1 MCPSRPIVVA
11 LLSFLSALTSATG
24 QDGLF
29 ANIVTSSG
37 TLRAELYPDEAPLAV
52 SNFVGLVEGS
62 QTAINPA
69 TGQLIKNDFYD
80 GTVFHRVIPN
90 SLIQAGSPTGKASD
104 GPGYSFQDEFHPSR
118 TFDSPF
124 VLAMANSGPNSNGSQ
139 FFITVASAPEF
150 NNVHTVFGGLVEGN
164 AIATSI
170 SGVSTDQL
178 ERPLTPITIES
189 ITIDRVG
196 EAANAFQPDL
206 GGLPVA
212 SQITPKIAKKGGS
225 FQLDLDFE
233 ERTDYRLYIS
243 RDLQQWT
250 SERVAFVTETAPQQ
264 TPFDL
269 TNIVTGEDQGFFRLT
284 TVKYPVVIFP
294 PTALD
299 GRTLDAAITSFGGF
313 PQQTWIKYAIRDDR
327 FAGVT
332 LKNGTMGDV
341 TNYSYTL
348 NSPTRATAVFPS
360 SLASTF
366 SLVQLVLNFASATT
380 GTFSAI
386 LPKAMP
392 AGTLMSG
399 TFTLNETPSEP

>member
-1 MCPSRPIVVA
+1 
-11 LLSFLSALTSATG
+11 
-24 QDGLF
+24 
-29 ANIVTSSG
+29 
-37 TLRAELYPDEAPLAV
+37 
-52 SNFVGLVEGS
+52 
-62 QTAINPA
+62 
-69 TGQLIKNDFYD
+69 
-80 GTVFHRVIPN
+80 
-90 SLIQAGSPTGKASD
+90 
-104 GPGYSFQDEFHPSR
+104 
-118 TFDSPF
+118 
-124 VLAMANSGPNSNGSQ
+124 MANSGPNSNGSQ